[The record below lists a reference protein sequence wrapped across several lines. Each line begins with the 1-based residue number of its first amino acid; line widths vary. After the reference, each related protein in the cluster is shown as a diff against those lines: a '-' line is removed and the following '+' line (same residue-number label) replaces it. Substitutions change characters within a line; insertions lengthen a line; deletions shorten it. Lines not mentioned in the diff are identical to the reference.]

1 MNEPQYNNDIFLDC
15 YGIPYIRYTCTNPK
29 GKFQE
34 QLRELGW
41 GANSIEDVKQFA
53 KQEVCPIAEIGYY
66 FQPDV
71 SIGEDGTLY
80 CVYEY
85 KEEIGIFHTPVE
97 ILEDQLGNI
106 HPGAVFKEK

>member
-34 QLRELGW
+34 QLRELEW
-41 GANSIEDVKQFA
+41 AANSIEDVKQFA

-85 KEEIGIFHTPVE
+85 K
-97 ILEDQLGNI
+97 
-106 HPGAVFKEK
+106 KK